1 MFTNIGNKIRTLAKV
16 LCIIGIV
23 LAALSGLIMMIS
35 GISMLGYS
43 YTAGAGV
50 ALIFGGLV
58 SAALGALLAWVGSFV
73 LYGYGQLIHS
83 VQQIEKKVLGD
94 EYQDF
99 DKQPGVSPFSGMN
112 NAAPAAPVAPVAPSE
127 PLPNVDIN
135 GWEFTLANSFNSITE
150 FRPEHGSILGFTVDF
165 GECDARIVDDAIA
178 FQDAARNAGFSVHY
192 DEFYIC
198 YEWAEL
204 RYRNKVGELGSA
216 IEACKQVAGPGVGDH
231 QTALGAD
238 FVELYGY
245 GYDEVSDEAFNWLVA
260 NCADYGFIL
269 RYPEGK
275 EMYYGYACP
284 HRAHFRYVGHEAAR
298 YIMENDLCLEEFI
311 LLYDA
316 DKIYVPGLN

>member
-99 DKQPGVSPFSGMN
+99 DKQPNVSPFSGMN
-112 NAAPAAPVAPVAPSE
+112 NAAPTAPVAPVAPVQ
-127 PLPNVDIN
+127 PIQP
-135 GWEFTLANSFNSITE
+135 AQ
-150 FRPEHGSILGFTVDF
+150 PE
-165 GECDARIVDDAIA
+165 
-178 FQDAARNAGFSVHY
+178 QPAAPEQPAQPEQSDV
-192 DEFYIC
+192 
-198 YEWAEL
+198 
-204 RYRNKVGELGSA
+204 KV
-216 IEACKQVAGPGVGDH
+216 CPKC
-231 QTALGAD
+231 
-238 FVELYGY
+238 
-245 GYDEVSDEAFNWLVA
+245 
-260 NCADYGFIL
+260 NCANAPTATF
-269 RYPEGK
+269 
-275 EMYYGYACP
+275 C
-284 HRAHFRYVGHEAAR
+284 VGCGNR
-298 YIMENDLCLEEFI
+298 LD
-311 LLYDA
+311 
-316 DKIYVPGLN
+316 

>member
-1 MFTNIGNKIRTLAKV
+1 MIIRKV
-16 LCIIGIV
+16 LSKKWVQTLLLV
-23 LAALSGLIMMIS
+23 LAALLMLLI
-35 GISMLGYS
+35 
-43 YTAGAGV
+43 YTSCGSAYAEEAVPGDSEAQVIPEEPAAPEAPV
-50 ALIFGGLV
+50 A
-58 SAALGALLAWVGSFV
+58 
-73 LYGYGQLIHS
+73 
-83 VQQIEKKVLGD
+83 D
-94 EYQDF
+94 E
-99 DKQPGVSPFSGMN
+99 
-112 NAAPAAPVAPVAPSE
+112 APAAPAEAPSPAPVAPAAPSA
-127 PLPNVDIN
+127 PLPAVDIN
-135 GWEFTLANSFNSITE
+135 SWEFTLANSFNSITE

-165 GECDARIVDDAIA
+165 GECDARIVDAAIA

-238 FVELYGY
+238 FVELYAY
-245 GYDEVSDEAFNWLVA
+245 GYDEVSDEAFNWLVEH
-260 NCADYGFIL
+260 CAEYGFIL

-284 HRAHFRYVGHEAAR
+284 HRAHFRYVGEEAAR
-298 YIMENDLCLEEFI
+298 YIMENNLCLEEFI
-311 LLYDA
+311 LLYDP